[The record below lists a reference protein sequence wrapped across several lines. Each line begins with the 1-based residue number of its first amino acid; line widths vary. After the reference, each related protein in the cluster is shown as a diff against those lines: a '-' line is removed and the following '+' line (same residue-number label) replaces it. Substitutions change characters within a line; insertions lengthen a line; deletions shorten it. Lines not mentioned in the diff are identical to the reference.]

1 MANRLGVIAF
11 DEEMEFLYSP
21 GWHLSYDPRAKRI
34 ATATAQILQAAD
46 VSFGIFGKKE
56 SCCGESIRKTGGVRD
71 GRWPRVEL
79 TNVKTSMVT
88 FDKTAMEEAV
98 PLKEAGVVTK
108 WWRFAS
114 SSPVADLFQAGP
126 RIERSPVGAK
136 PSLRKWASPPE
147 WKHHEILGSRISSG
161 NRPQHRRH

>member
-1 MANRLGVIAF
+1 MANRLGEIAF

-21 GWHLSYDPRAKRI
+21 GSYLSYDLRAKRI
-34 ATATAQILQAAD
+34 AAAIPQILQAAD

-79 TNVKTSMVT
+79 TNVKILMIT

-98 PLKEAGVVTK
+98 SQKEAGVVTK

-114 SSPVADLFQAGP
+114 LSPVADHFQAGP
-126 RIERSPVGAK
+126 RIERSPVGSQAIAQESVDTGE
-136 PSLRKWASPPE
+136 PARMETS
-147 WKHHEILGSRISSG
+147 
-161 NRPQHRRH
+161 